1 MSKQEEMYDLVMEY
15 QNSGLSAKTF
25 SKEKGFSPSTFSYW
39 VRKKKQEDHP
49 GGFVKIDSLASSSNN
64 PLELI
69 YPNGV
74 RLQMNTADLAL
85 IARLLKLY

>member
-1 MSKQEEMYDLVMEY
+1 MSKQEEMYLLVMEY
-15 QNSGLSAKTF
+15 QSSGLSAKEF
-25 SKEKGFSPSTFSYW
+25 SKERGIGPSTFSYW
-39 VRKKKQEDHP
+39 IRKKKQEDHP
-49 GGFVKIDSLASSSNN
+49 GGFVKIDTASSNN

-74 RLQMNTADLAL
+74 RLQMNSADLPL

>member
-1 MSKQEEMYDLVMEY
+1 MSKQEEMYHLVMEY
-15 QNSGLSAKTF
+15 QSSRLSAKEF
-25 SKEKGFSPSTFSYW
+25 SKVEGLSPSTFNYW
-39 VRKKKQEDHP
+39 VRKKKQEDRP
-49 GGFVKIDSLASSSNN
+49 GGFVKIDTASSNN

-74 RLQMNTADLAL
+74 RLQMNSADLPL